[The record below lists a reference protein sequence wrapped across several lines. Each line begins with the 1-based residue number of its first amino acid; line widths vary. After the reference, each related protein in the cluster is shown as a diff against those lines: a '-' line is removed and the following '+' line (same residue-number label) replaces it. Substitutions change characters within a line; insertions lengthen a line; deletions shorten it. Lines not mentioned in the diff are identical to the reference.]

1 MNDTRVSMELDT
13 DFPRSGHVRVRT
25 GAENGASFSL
35 ALRIPEYAENFELLV
50 NGARTSGK
58 IEKGFLYLNALS
70 GDTELEIDFAMSPH
84 FVRADPRV
92 RADIGKI
99 AIVRG
104 PEVYCL
110 EGCDDGSFF
119 ADVFVDSSAC
129 IEEVW
134 CGDLLGGT
142 ITLKLEGER
151 INESEQIQSTS
162 FMAIPYGSWCSQKP
176 GEMIVWIKEMYVPKP
191 RMSERI
197 EQLYK

>member
-104 PEVYCL
+104 PEVYL
-110 EGCDDGSFF
+110 SLIHIFSDRSIINLIHAVGGHLGDEHLRDEGQ
-119 ADVFVDSSAC
+119 ALV
-129 IEEVW
+129 
-134 CGDLLGGT
+134 
-142 ITLKLEGER
+142 ER
-151 INESEQIQSTS
+151 RVHAGNN
-162 FMAIPYGSWCSQKP
+162 
-176 GEMIVWIKEMYVPKP
+176 
-191 RMSERI
+191 
-197 EQLYK
+197 

>member
-1 MNDTRVSMELDT
+1 M
-13 DFPRSGHVRVRT
+13 
-25 GAENGASFSL
+25 
-35 ALRIPEYAENFELLV
+35 
-50 NGARTSGK
+50 
-58 IEKGFLYLNALS
+58 NALS

-110 EGCDDGSFF
+110 EGCDDGSFL

-162 FMAIPYGSWCSQKP
+162 FMAFLMARGAARNREKCLYGLKKCTYLSR
-176 GEMIVWIKEMYVPKP
+176 E
-191 RMSERI
+191 
-197 EQLYK
+197 

>member
-1 MNDTRVSMELDT
+1 M
-13 DFPRSGHVRVRT
+13 
-25 GAENGASFSL
+25 
-35 ALRIPEYAENFELLV
+35 
-50 NGARTSGK
+50 
-58 IEKGFLYLNALS
+58 NALS

-104 PEVYCL
+104 LEVYCL

-134 CGDLLGGT
+134 CGDLLAGT

-162 FMAIPYGSWCSQKP
+162 FMAFLMARGAARNREK
-176 GEMIVWIKEMYVPKP
+176 
-191 RMSERI
+191 
-197 EQLYK
+197 

>member
-25 GAENGASFSL
+25 SAENGASFSL

-92 RADIGKI
+92 RSARSQSYE
-99 AIVRG
+99 ALRYTAWRAATMEVSLPTCLWIV
-104 PEVYCL
+104 
-110 EGCDDGSFF
+110 
-119 ADVFVDSSAC
+119 
-129 IEEVW
+129 
-134 CGDLLGGT
+134 
-142 ITLKLEGER
+142 
-151 INESEQIQSTS
+151 
-162 FMAIPYGSWCSQKP
+162 
-176 GEMIVWIKEMYVPKP
+176 P
-191 RMSERI
+191 RA
-197 EQLYK
+197 

>member
-1 MNDTRVSMELDT
+1 M
-13 DFPRSGHVRVRT
+13 
-25 GAENGASFSL
+25 
-35 ALRIPEYAENFELLV
+35 
-50 NGARTSGK
+50 
-58 IEKGFLYLNALS
+58 NALS

-104 PEVYCL
+104 PEVYCH
-110 EGCDDGSFF
+110 DGSFL

-162 FMAIPYGSWCSQKP
+162 FMAFLMARGAARNREK
-176 GEMIVWIKEMYVPKP
+176 
-191 RMSERI
+191 
-197 EQLYK
+197 

>member
-1 MNDTRVSMELDT
+1 M
-13 DFPRSGHVRVRT
+13 
-25 GAENGASFSL
+25 
-35 ALRIPEYAENFELLV
+35 
-50 NGARTSGK
+50 
-58 IEKGFLYLNALS
+58 
-70 GDTELEIDFAMSPH
+70 
-84 FVRADPRV
+84 
-92 RADIGKI
+92 
-99 AIVRG
+99 
-104 PEVYCL
+104 
-110 EGCDDGSFF
+110 
-119 ADVFVDSSAC
+119 FVDSSAC

>member
-1 MNDTRVSMELDT
+1 M
-13 DFPRSGHVRVRT
+13 
-25 GAENGASFSL
+25 
-35 ALRIPEYAENFELLV
+35 
-50 NGARTSGK
+50 
-58 IEKGFLYLNALS
+58 NALS

-162 FMAIPYGSWCSQKP
+162 FMAFLMARGAARNREK
-176 GEMIVWIKEMYVPKP
+176 
-191 RMSERI
+191 
-197 EQLYK
+197 

>member
-1 MNDTRVSMELDT
+1 MIPAFPWNWIPISRAAATSKYELVRKTASLFISVAYPGICGEFWTPCGWRT
-13 DFPRSGHVRVRT
+13 DL
-25 GAENGASFSL
+25 E
-35 ALRIPEYAENFELLV
+35 
-50 NGARTSGK
+50 K

-110 EGCDDGSFF
+110 EGCDDGSFL

-162 FMAIPYGSWCSQKP
+162 FMAFLMARGAARNREKWLYGLKKCTYLSREWAR
-176 GEMIVWIKEMYVPKP
+176 G
-191 RMSERI
+191 
-197 EQLYK
+197 

>member
-1 MNDTRVSMELDT
+1 MIPAFPWNWIPISRAAATSKYEL
-13 DFPRSGHVRVRT
+13 VRKT
-25 GAENGASFSL
+25 ASLFIS
-35 ALRIPEYAENFELLV
+35 AAYAENFELLV

-110 EGCDDGSFF
+110 EGCDDGSFL

-129 IEEVW
+129 IEDGAVTYLV
-134 CGDLLGGT
+134 G
-142 ITLKLEGER
+142 
-151 INESEQIQSTS
+151 Q
-162 FMAIPYGSWCSQKP
+162 
-176 GEMIVWIKEMYVPKP
+176 
-191 RMSERI
+191 
-197 EQLYK
+197 